1 MSLLQKL
8 PKVTSIDY
16 YFDIVSIPAWV
27 LFEETIDN
35 LLEGISSSFHPQ
47 CALNMIA
54 SKFGFSEFQKISR
67 QFWQRIWV
75 QNKPLN
81 TEKDLEEAFNSS
93 KICLDFDLN
102 ENLFLNDE
110 WCTLLNENHRDAMD
124 AKINHKEED
133 ELNYKNI
140 DVEYGVVDF
149 PLSGQLMKKWN
160 LAIKNCIPIYLSTGS
175 FQKNDKPAITLFTE
189 TNKNKKFVECNG
201 NLILKLPVCPKTL
214 EEMKIVR
221 FWLKRLFHCNFQEAL
236 FNDIIINP
244 EIIKLLFDNK
254 ETKKLQ
260 FHAQIAYLTYCFTV
274 NLFNRTSKE
283 NHNCIET
290 VFNFNIDHLHINKL
304 LSLNFGLY
312 YYTSEYNTILLDLI
326 INEGAR
332 IPHIQIKKCM
342 RPTFCSLII
351 NVANTRL
358 KYDNE
363 IGIKDV
369 ELFKSFYKIPDVQ
382 QEKKWQT
389 AIDEQI
395 PLCSYPC
402 PSNDEFLFIQTT
414 KDCSKIIPNIKFDY
428 LNWPNFNLNAKAEN
442 IERGRIHAFSTFTK
456 YKIVNIYSTKVKY
469 FVFNEIN
476 EFGRIQKVC
485 FERILE

>member
-1 MSLLQKL
+1 MEYLPYHLQLKILQYLNFNELLSLK
-8 PKVTSIDY
+8 KTSI
-16 YFDIVSIPAWV
+16 YFNY
-27 LFEETIDN
+27 LIDQDKKK
-35 LLEGISSSFHPQ
+35 L
-47 CALNMIA
+47 AR
-54 SKFGFSEFQKISR
+54 KEFINIKI
-67 QFWQRIWV
+67 
-75 QNKPLN
+75 
-81 TEKDLEEAFNSS
+81 
-93 KICLDFDLN
+93 
-102 ENLFLNDE
+102 
-110 WCTLLNENHRDAMD
+110 
-124 AKINHKEED
+124 INHKEED

-351 NVANTRL
+351 NYLETSSDYSNIVPIISF
-358 KYDNE
+358 DN
-363 IGIKDV
+363 IYWPRSQLSIRHPQQKVSNGLIIN
-369 ELFKSFYKIPDVQ
+369 YK
-382 QEKKWQT
+382 EYK
-389 AIDEQI
+389 
-395 PLCSYPC
+395 
-402 PSNDEFLFIQTT
+402 SNDAKILIEFHEQTFYGMI
-414 KDCSKIIPNIKFDY
+414 SKFEIK
-428 LNWPNFNLNAKAEN
+428 
-442 IERGRIHAFSTFTK
+442 RIS
-456 YKIVNIYSTKVKY
+456 
-469 FVFNEIN
+469 
-476 EFGRIQKVC
+476 
-485 FERILE
+485 